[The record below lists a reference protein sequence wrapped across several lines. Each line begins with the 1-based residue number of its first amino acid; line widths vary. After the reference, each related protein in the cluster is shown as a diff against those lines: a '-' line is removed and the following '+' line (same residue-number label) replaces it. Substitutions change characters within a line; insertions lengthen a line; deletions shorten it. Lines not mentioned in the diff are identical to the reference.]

1 MCSEV
6 GKWEIIVQ
14 KDSDLGLCV
23 AENCPSG
30 EFKLATEA
38 LGVEGCEVPEN
49 KTSLRRLSKAG
60 GLRERSFC
68 SDFSPLGALLIP

>member
-1 MCSEV
+1 M
-6 GKWEIIVQ
+6 Q
-14 KDSDLGLCV
+14 KDSDPGLCV

-30 EFKLATEA
+30 EFKSATEA

-60 GLRERSFC
+60 SFC
-68 SDFSPLGALLIP
+68 SHFSPLGALLMP